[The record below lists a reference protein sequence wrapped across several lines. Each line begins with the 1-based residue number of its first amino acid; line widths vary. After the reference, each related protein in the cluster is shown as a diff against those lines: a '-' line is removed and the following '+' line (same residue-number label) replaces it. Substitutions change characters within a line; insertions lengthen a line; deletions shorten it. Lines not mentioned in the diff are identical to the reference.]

1 MIQNPL
7 LKADSRRFPTA
18 NMHIRLFFLVSFC
31 LCLLPCLGSTETQES
46 ADDKTKT
53 LELPTF
59 SVLQKTESFELKT
72 GEQEWTV
79 KYPPILPNSEQL
91 VAADGKVLVRNV
103 DYHIDF
109 YPGKI
114 TIVTPDARTDS
125 YTLKI
130 TYRTL
135 PFAIKEVYKRD
146 LYGEQNANS
155 NQSSAI
161 SSQQENSDLSGN
173 LSADGSRQPMVSD
186 SQSSQLEV
194 SGSQTFGISAGSGR
208 DITPN
213 QELRVNVEGNVSENI
228 SILALL
234 SDQDLP
240 IQPEGTTENIQ
251 DIDQKLVRITH
262 PNMSG
267 TLGDF
272 EGSLGASEFI
282 FFPRALEG
290 VQIEGDFK
298 WGKFHLIPSAIPKG
312 QSTSLVLRGEE
323 GRSEYRLT
331 VDGQYIIVKA
341 GSEIVWLN
349 GERMRRG
356 ENNDYVIREYG
367 DPIVEFNSK
376 HLITSNDT
384 IRIDFEY
391 IPEER
396 AYQQNLYGL
405 SCRGEVTSPLQIAE
419 RISLGASYA
428 VETDL
433 NQPEQALIQLRDT
446 DLEALRENILD
457 PEEDRSLLT
466 APQKHTVWGIESR
479 VNITEKAWV
488 EGELAYSNLDKNTY
502 STVDRKEVSQ
512 AWKLIGSADWDFATW
527 TDKRNRGYKPLLHT
541 NFDIRAMDADFVPV
555 GASSGNRSRSRYE
568 TQYAKEGFDDAFLFD
583 TAGRSSIARDE
594 RAANFDIRLI
604 PTDWLAINAGVGRS
618 EENSRQPSAISHQSE
633 GSDSPDG
640 FQQFTKTTPTN
651 ATIRDNFNWGVNFN
665 QRSGSGAVIPTG
677 SRRGEVPSSV
687 LNGQARMT
695 SEARPRGTSEEAS
708 EKAPSKG
715 AQLLRKLPNFRW
727 DDYRSSSRVESEDS
741 ARTQSQRKSRQEGN
755 LSYPIGPIRIIG
767 TLGRLESNE
776 ARNATLNRK
785 RNRAIGRV
793 DLVTFSWVSVNTSY
807 ELEEAYAKEPLLTVD
822 DAPIGLSDWQR
833 STTARTWKVGLFSQQ
848 KSFLSG
854 GVNLTAN
861 LARRMLKAHTDI
873 GADTTTQ
880 LADINLQLTPLS
892 RAIDIEL
899 TYELD
904 KKLTSQRREIYTN
917 IHPHTGVQLQP
928 GEGYYVKLDDL
939 HYVEDP
945 EEGTYIKIFQNVG
958 DKPTTAVD
966 AEFRI
971 RFQPRQYF
979 ARRARAR
986 QQQQRRDEATSPLR
1000 RDSLR
1005 PTPNSHQPSAVSHQQ
1020 GDSGSSDSSSTES
1033 RRFPMANSPL
1043 SDSRKP
1049 KADGYLEWFLSALR
1063 GQVRFWLTEEQEVED
1078 AVSLS
1083 LLQSLQGSD
1092 TLFGRLNQ
1100 HHRLEF
1106 SPSPAFSLEFNLRAG
1121 ETLNK
1126 RINNQERHRLHNTWD
1141 VGFSV
1146 NPTRRLSVGANWEQR
1161 RENEKYSQFDFE
1173 ARAQGTDATE
1183 AMGDPPPTPISD
1195 LRQFEQI
1202 TELNLRYELSNTLR
1216 WSGIGGYKRT
1226 TDEEWLDEEPEAKT
1240 RTFSYENRITYSLI
1254 GKGRIDFNYKL
1265 GYGKS
1270 SGSIPFAQYTF
1281 YEDIS
1286 HEIRTTADYRLRK
1299 FTELLFRLNYRL
1311 LSTKQRKPEH
1321 RLEMT
1326 VSAEL

>member
-1 MIQNPL
+1 M
-7 LKADSRRFPTA
+7 R
-18 NMHIRLFFLVSFC
+18 IRLFFLVSFC
-31 LCLLPCLGSTETQES
+31 LCLLPCPGSTAQES
-46 ADDKTKT
+46 ADDKTKV
-53 LELPTF
+53 LKLPTF
-59 SVLQKTESFELKT
+59 SVLQKTESFELKDS
-72 GEQEWTV
+72 ELEFTV
-79 KYPPILPNSEQL
+79 KYPPILPDSEQL
-91 VAADGKVLVRNV
+91 VTANGKILVRNV
-103 DYHIDF
+103 DYQIDF

-114 TIVTPDARTDS
+114 TIVKRDSITDP
-125 YTLKI
+125 YRLKI

-146 LYGEQNANS
+146 LYGEQDPNGFRQPS
-155 NQSSAI
+155 TVDP
-161 SSQQENSDLSGN
+161 QQEDAGISENRF
-173 LSADGSRQPMVSD
+173 ADNQQSMVSD
-186 SQSSQLEV
+186 SQASQLEV
-194 SGSQTFGISAGSGR
+194 SGSQTFGISVGSGR
-208 DITPN
+208 DVTPN

-262 PNMSG
+262 PNMRG

-290 VQIEGDFK
+290 VQVEGDFK

-331 VDGQYIIVKA
+331 VDGQYVIVKA

-367 DPIVEFNSK
+367 DPIVEFDSK
-376 HLITSNDT
+376 YLITSNDT

-405 SCRGEVTSPLQIAE
+405 SSVFTLPGEWV
-419 RISLGASYA
+419 SLGASYA
-428 VETDL
+428 VEADL
-433 NQPEQALIQLRDT
+433 NQPEQALIQLSDA
-446 DLEALRENILD
+446 DLEALRQNVLD
-457 PEEDRSLLT
+457 PEEDGRSLLT
-466 APQKHTVWGIESR
+466 PPQKHTVWGVESR

-512 AWKLIGSADWDFATW
+512 AWKLIGYADWDFATW
-527 TDKRNRGYKPLLHT
+527 TDKRNRGSKPLLHT

-583 TAGRSSIARDE
+583 SAGFSQIARDE
-594 RAANFDIRLI
+594 RTANFDIRLI
-604 PTDWLAINAGVGRS
+604 PTDWLAVNVGVGRS
-618 EENSRQPSAISHQSE
+618 EEREPQRAETVQEATDTINETEALS
-633 GSDSPDG
+633 
-640 FQQFTKTTPTN
+640 TTN

-665 QRSGSGAVIPTG
+665 QRSGSGSVTPNSTRESARTG
-677 SRRGEVPSSV
+677 
-687 LNGQARMT
+687 GQT
-695 SEARPRGTSEEAS
+695 TEAMAS
-708 EKAPSKG
+708 ERTPPKR
-715 AQLLRKLPNFRW
+715 AQLLRRLPNFRW
-727 DDYRSSSRVESEDS
+727 DDYRSSSRVESENS
-741 ARTQSQRKSRQEGN
+741 TQTESQQKSRQEGN
-755 LSYPIGPIRIIG
+755 LSYPLGPFRIIG
-767 TLGRLESNE
+767 TLGRLESTE

-793 DLVTFSWVSVNTSY
+793 NLADFSWVSVNTSY

-822 DAPIGLSDWQR
+822 NEPLGLSDWQR
-833 STTARTWKVGLFSQQ
+833 STTARTWKIGLFSQQ

-873 GADTTTQ
+873 GANTTTQ

-892 RAIDIEL
+892 RAIDIEF

-904 KKLTSQRREIYTN
+904 KKLTSQRHEVYTN
-917 IHPHTGVQLQP
+917 IHPHTGHLLQP

-945 EEGTYIKIFQNVG
+945 EEGTYIKIYQNVG

-979 ARRARAR
+979 ARRARA
-986 QQQQRRDEATSPLR
+986 QQQQRRGEGPSSLR

-1005 PTPNSHQPSAVSHQQ
+1005 PTPPT
-1020 GDSGSSDSSSTES
+1020 SGQNGTSQ
-1033 RRFPMANSPL
+1033 
-1043 SDSRKP
+1043 
-1049 KADGYLEWFLSALR
+1049 KADLQRGALSNNTTPLQKSRLEWFLSALR
-1063 GQVRFWLTEEQEVED
+1063 GQIRLWLTEEQEVED
-1078 AVSLS
+1078 AVSLY

-1106 SPSPAFSLEFNLRAG
+1106 VPSTAFSLEFNLRTG

-1126 RINNQERHRLHNTWD
+1126 RINNQERHRQHNTWD

-1146 NPTRRLSVGANWEQR
+1146 NPTKRLSVGANWEQR

-1173 ARAQGTDATE
+1173 DFAQETDPTE
-1183 AMGDPPPTPISD
+1183 EMENPSPTPISD
-1195 LRQFEQI
+1195 LRQLEQI

-1216 WSGIGGYKRT
+1216 WSGIGGYKQT
-1226 TDEEWLDEEPEAKT
+1226 TDDEQLDEESEART

-1270 SGSIPFAQYTF
+1270 SGGIPFAQYTF
-1281 YEDIS
+1281 YEGIS
-1286 HEIRTTADYRLRK
+1286 HEVRTTADYRLRK
-1299 FTELLFRLNYRL
+1299 FTDLLFRLNYRL
-1311 LSTKQRKPEH
+1311 LSTKHRKPEH

>member
-1 MIQNPL
+1 MAQKSP
-7 LKADSRRFPTA
+7 
-18 NMHIRLFFLVSFC
+18 
-31 LCLLPCLGSTETQES
+31 
-46 ADDKTKT
+46 DDKTKI

-59 SVLQKTESFELKT
+59 SVLQKTESHELKT
-72 GEQEWTV
+72 GEQEFTV

-91 VAADGKVLVRNV
+91 VTANGKILVRNV
-103 DYHIDF
+103 DYQIDF

-114 TIVTPDARTDS
+114 TITPLIRGDKGGGPDATTDP
-125 YTLKI
+125 YKLKI

-135 PFAIKEVYKRD
+135 PFAIKDVYKRD
-146 LYGEQNANS
+146 LYGEQNPD
-155 NQSSAI
+155 SSQPSVI
-161 SSQQENSDLSGN
+161 SHQQENSDLSEN
-173 LSADGSRQPMVSD
+173 LSADGFQQSPIDD
-186 SQSSQLEV
+186 SQTSQLEV

-262 PNMSG
+262 PNMRG

-290 VQIEGDFK
+290 VQVEGDFK

-331 VDGQYIIVKA
+331 VDGQYVIVKA

-405 SCRGEVTSPLQIAE
+405 SSVFTLPGE
-419 RISLGASYA
+419 RISFGASYA
-428 VETDL
+428 VEADL
-433 NQPEQALIQLRDT
+433 NQPEQALIQLTDT
-446 DLEALRENILD
+446 DLEALRQNIFD
-457 PEEDRSLLT
+457 PEEDGSLLT
-466 APQKHTVWGIESR
+466 APQKHTVWGVESR

-502 STVDRKEVSQ
+502 STVDRKEVNQ
-512 AWKLIGSADWDFATW
+512 AWKLIGYADWDFATW
-527 TDKRNRGYKPLLHT
+527 TDKQNQGYKPLLHT

-583 TAGRSSIARDE
+583 STGRSQIARDE

-604 PTDWLAINAGVGRS
+604 PMDWLAINAGVGRS
-618 EENSRQPSAISHQSE
+618 EEREPQRTGTVQEATGAIGGTEVPSTA
-633 GSDSPDG
+633 
-640 FQQFTKTTPTN
+640 N

-665 QRSGSGAVIPTG
+665 QRSGSGSIFPTR
-677 SRRGEVPSSV
+677 SRRGEVTSPLPSR
-687 LNGQARMT
+687 QARMSPET
-695 SEARPRGTSEEAS
+695 RHSATAEEAS
-708 EKAPSKG
+708 EKASSKG

-755 LSYPIGPIRIIG
+755 LSYPLGPFRIIG

-785 RNRAIGRV
+785 RNRTIGRV
-793 DLVTFSWVSVNTSY
+793 DLVKFSWVSVNTSY

-904 KKLTSQRREIYTN
+904 KKLTSQRHEIYTN
-917 IHPHTGVQLQP
+917 IHPHTGLLLQP

-945 EEGTYIKIFQNVG
+945 EEGTYIKIYQNVG

-986 QQQQRRDEATSPLR
+986 QQQQRRGEVTSSLQ

-1005 PTPNSHQPSAVSHQQ
+1005 PTPNSRQSSVISSQLR
-1020 GDSGSSDSSSTES
+1020 DGSVEPESSLTD
-1033 RRFPMANSPL
+1033 N
-1043 SDSRKP
+1043 RKLITVN
-1049 KADGYLEWFLSALR
+1049 YLEWFLSALR
-1063 GQVRFWLTEEQEVED
+1063 GQIRFWLTEEQEVED
-1078 AVSLS
+1078 AVSLY
-1083 LLQSLQGSD
+1083 LLQSLKGSD

-1106 SPSPAFSLEFNLRAG
+1106 SPSPAFSLEFNLRTG

-1146 NPTRRLSVGANWEQR
+1146 NPTKRLSVGANWEQR

-1173 ARAQGTDATE
+1173 ARAQRTDATE
-1183 AMGDPPPTPISD
+1183 EMENPPPTPISD

-1202 TELNLRYELSNTLR
+1202 TELSLRYELSNALR

-1281 YEDIS
+1281 YEGIS

-1299 FTELLFRLNYRL
+1299 FTDLLFRLNYRL

>member
-1 MIQNPL
+1 
-7 LKADSRRFPTA
+7 
-18 NMHIRLFFLVSFC
+18 MHIRLFFFVSFC
-31 LCLLPCLGSTETQES
+31 LCLLPYPESPAQES
-46 ADDKTKT
+46 ADDKTEVLK
-53 LELPTF
+53 LPTF
-59 SVLQKTESFELKT
+59 SVLQKTESFELKAN
-72 GEQEWTV
+72 ELEWTV
-79 KYPPILPNSEQL
+79 KFPPILPDSEQL
-91 VAADGKVLVRNV
+91 VAANGKILVRNV
-103 DYHIDF
+103 DYQIDF

-114 TIVTPDARTDS
+114 TIVTRDS
-125 YTLKI
+125 ITAPYSVKI

-146 LYGEQNANS
+146 LYGEQNPDSLRFPSAEG
-155 NQSSAI
+155 SSVK
-161 SSQQENSDLSGN
+161 E
-173 LSADGSRQPMVSD
+173 VSD
-186 SQSSQLEV
+186 ETDRFLTDSYSPDSQASQLEV
-194 SGSQTFGISAGSGR
+194 SGSQTFGISMGSGR
-208 DITPN
+208 DVTPN

-262 PNMSG
+262 PNMRG

-290 VQIEGDFK
+290 VQVEGDFK

-323 GRSEYRLT
+323 GRSEYRIT
-331 VDGQYIIVKA
+331 VDGQYVIVKA

-405 SCRGEVTSPLQIAE
+405 SSVFTLPGDW
-419 RISLGASYA
+419 ISLGASYA
-428 VETDL
+428 VEADL
-433 NQPEQALIQLRDT
+433 NQPEQALIQLSDAE
-446 DLEALRENILD
+446 LEALRQNILD
-457 PEEDRSLLT
+457 PEEDGRSLLT
-466 APQKHTVWGIESR
+466 APQKHTVWGVESR

-512 AWKLIGSADWDFATW
+512 AWKLVGYADWDFATW
-527 TDKRNRGYKPLLHT
+527 TEQLRPKLNT
-541 NFDIRAMDADFVPV
+541 NLDIRAMDADFVPV

-583 TAGRSSIARDE
+583 TAGQSQIARDE
-594 RAANFDIRLI
+594 RTANFDIRLI
-604 PTDWLAINAGVGRS
+604 PTDWFAVNAGVGRS
-618 EENSRQPSAISHQSE
+618 EENSRQPSTVSHQSE
-633 GSDSPDG
+633 GFDSPDG
-640 FQQFTKTTPTN
+640 FQQFEETTPTN
-651 ATIRDNFNWGVNFN
+651 ATIRDNFNWGINFN
-665 QRSGSGAVIPTG
+665 QRSGSGAVTPTS
-677 SRRGEVPSSV
+677 SRRGEIPSSV

-695 SEARPRGTSEEAS
+695 PEARPRGTSEEVS

-715 AQLLRKLPNFRW
+715 VQLLRKLPNFRW
-727 DDYRSSSRVESEDS
+727 DDYRSRSRVEREDS
-741 ARTQSQRKSRQEGN
+741 TQTESQQKSRQEGN
-755 LSYPIGPIRIIG
+755 LSYPLGPFRIIG

-785 RNRAIGRV
+785 RNRAIGRINLV
-793 DLVTFSWVSVNTSY
+793 DFSWVSVNTSY

-822 DAPIGLSDWQR
+822 NQSIGLSDWQR

-861 LARRMLKAHTDI
+861 LARRMLKTHTDI

-904 KKLTSQRREIYTN
+904 KKLTSQRHEIYTN
-917 IHPHTGVQLQP
+917 IHPHTGLLLQP

-945 EEGTYIKIFQNVG
+945 EEGTYIKIYQNVG

-986 QQQQRRDEATSPLR
+986 QQQRRGEGTSPLR

-1005 PTPNSHQPSAVSHQQ
+1005 PTPPTSGQSEIAQKTDSQTGALSNNTTPSQK
-1020 GDSGSSDSSSTES
+1020 S
-1033 RRFPMANSPL
+1033 R
-1043 SDSRKP
+1043 
-1049 KADGYLEWFLSALR
+1049 LEWFLSALR
-1063 GQVRFWLTEEQEVED
+1063 GRTRLWLTEEQEVED
-1078 AVSLS
+1078 AVSLY
-1083 LLQSLQGSD
+1083 LLQNLQGPD
-1092 TLFGRLNQ
+1092 TLFGRVNQ
-1100 HHRLEF
+1100 HHQLEF
-1106 SPSPAFSLEFNLRAG
+1106 VPSTAFSFEINFRMG

-1126 RINNQERHRLHNTWD
+1126 RINNQERHRHHNTWD

-1146 NPTRRLSVGANWEQR
+1146 NPTKRLSVGANWEQR
-1161 RENEKYSQFDFE
+1161 QENEKYSQFNFE
-1173 ARAQGTDATE
+1173 DLARGTDPTE
-1183 AMGDPPPTPISD
+1183 EMQDPPPTPISD
-1195 LRQFEQI
+1195 LRQLEQI
-1202 TELNLRYELSNTLR
+1202 TELSLRYELSNTLR
-1216 WSGIGGYKRT
+1216 WSGLGGYKQT
-1226 TDEEWLDEEPEAKT
+1226 TDDEQLDEESEART

-1265 GYGKS
+1265 GYGQS
-1270 SGSIPFAQYTF
+1270 SGGIPFAQYTF
-1281 YEDIS
+1281 YEGIS

-1299 FTELLFRLNYRL
+1299 FTDLLFRLNYRL

>member
-1 MIQNPL
+1 MPL
-7 LKADSRRFPTA
+7 
-18 NMHIRLFFLVSFC
+18 RLLLLVSFC
-31 LCLLPCLGSTETQES
+31 LYVLPCPGSTET
-46 ADDKTKT
+46 DKTKT

-59 SVLQKTESFELKT
+59 SVLQKTESFELKPD
-72 GEQEWTV
+72 EQEFTV

-91 VAADGKVLVRNV
+91 VAANGKVLVRNV
-103 DYHIDF
+103 DYHIDN

-114 TIVTPDARTDS
+114 TIVIRATITDP
-125 YTLKI
+125 YRLKI

-146 LYGEQNANS
+146 LYGAQKPDS
-155 NQSSAI
+155 P
-161 SSQQENSDLSGN
+161 QQEDSG
-173 LSADGSRQPMVSD
+173 LADDSQEPTVSD
-186 SQSSQLEV
+186 SHSSQLEV
-194 SGSQTFGISAGSGR
+194 SGSQTFGISVGSGR
-208 DITPN
+208 DVTPN

-272 EGSLGASEFI
+272 EGSLGGSEFI

-290 VQIEGDFK
+290 VQVDGDFK

-331 VDGQYIIVKA
+331 VEGQYVIVKA

-391 IPEER
+391 ISEER

-405 SCRGEVTSPLQIAE
+405 STVFTLPGE
-419 RISLGASYA
+419 RITLGASYA
-428 VETDL
+428 VESDL
-433 NQPEQALIQLRDT
+433 NQPEQALIQLTDT
-446 DLEALRENILD
+446 DLEALRQNILD
-457 PEEDRSLLT
+457 PEEDGSRLT
-466 APQKHTVWGIESR
+466 APQKHTVWGVESR

-512 AWKLIGSADWDFATW
+512 AWKLIGYADWEFATW
-527 TDKRNRGYKPLLHT
+527 TDQLRPQLNT
-541 NFDIRAMDADFVPV
+541 NLEIRAMDADFVPV
-555 GASSGNRSRSRYE
+555 GASSGNRNRSRYE

-583 TAGRSSIARDE
+583 SAGLSQTSQDE
-594 RAANFDIRLI
+594 STANFDIRLI
-604 PTDWLAINAGVGRS
+604 PTDWLAVNAGVGRS
-618 EENSRQPSAISHQSE
+618 KEVGKTSPSDEAL
-633 GSDSPDG
+633 
-640 FQQFTKTTPTN
+640 N
-651 ATIRDNFNWGVNFN
+651 ATIRNNFNWGVHFN
-665 QRSGSGAVIPTG
+665 QRSGGGGVIRESTRTG
-677 SRRGEVPSSV
+677 
-687 LNGQARMT
+687 GQT
-695 SEARPRGTSEEAS
+695 P

-727 DDYRSSSRVESEDS
+727 DDYRSRSRVESEDS
-741 ARTQSQRKSRQEGN
+741 TRTQAQQKSRQEGN
-755 LSYPIGPIRIIG
+755 LAYPIGPFRIIG
-767 TLGRLESNE
+767 TLGRLESTE

-785 RNRAIGRV
+785 RDRAIGRINLV
-793 DLVTFSWVSVNTSY
+793 DFSWVSINTSY
-807 ELEEAYAKEPLLTVD
+807 ELEEAYAKEPLLTLD

-833 STTARTWKVGLFSQQ
+833 STTARTWKVGLFSQR

-854 GVNLTAN
+854 GVNMSAN

-873 GADTTTQ
+873 GANTTTQ
-880 LADINLQLTPLS
+880 LADINFQLTPFN
-892 RAIDIEL
+892 RALDIEL

-904 KKLTSQRREIYTN
+904 KKLTSQRHEVYTN
-917 IHPHTGVQLQP
+917 IHPHTGVILQP

-945 EEGTYIKIFQNVG
+945 TEGTYIKIYQNVG

-966 AEFRI
+966 AEVRV

-986 QQQQRRDEATSPLR
+986 QQQQRRSEATSPLR

-1005 PTPNSHQPSAVSHQQ
+1005 PTRNSDQSSVI
-1020 GDSGSSDSSSTES
+1020 SGQLRDGSVKPESSLTD
-1033 RRFPMANSPL
+1033 N
-1043 SDSRKP
+1043 RKL
-1049 KADGYLEWFLSALR
+1049 KTGNRLEGFLSALR
-1063 GQVRFWLTEEQEVED
+1063 GQLRLWLTEEQEVED
-1078 AVSLS
+1078 AAALY

-1106 SPSPAFSLEFNLRAG
+1106 SPSPAFSLEFNLRTG

-1126 RINNQERHRLHNTWD
+1126 RINNQERHRQHNTWD

-1146 NPTRRLSVGANWEQR
+1146 NPTQRLSVGANWEQR
-1161 RENEKYSQFDFE
+1161 RENEQYSQFDP
-1173 ARAQGTDATE
+1173 QGQESDATE
-1183 AMGDPPPTPISD
+1183 PTPISD
-1195 LRQFEQI
+1195 LHQLEQI
-1202 TELNLRYELSNTLR
+1202 TELSLRYTLRNTLR
-1216 WSGIGGYKRT
+1216 WSGIGGYKQT
-1226 TDEEWLDEEPEAKT
+1226 TDEEQLDEEPEAKT
-1240 RTFSYENRITYSLI
+1240 RTFSFQNSITYSLI
-1254 GKGRIDFNYKL
+1254 GKGRIEFNYKL
-1265 GYGKS
+1265 GYGTS
-1270 SGSIPFAQYTF
+1270 SGGIPFAQYRF
-1281 YEDIS
+1281 YEGIS
-1286 HEIRTTADYRLRK
+1286 HEVRTTVDYKLRK
-1299 FTELLFRLNYRL
+1299 FTDLLFRLNYRL
-1311 LSTKQRKPEH
+1311 LSTQQRKPEH

>member
-1 MIQNPL
+1 MRIC
-7 LKADSRRFPTA
+7 
-18 NMHIRLFFLVSFC
+18 FFLLVSCCF
-31 LCLLPCLGSTETQES
+31 CLLPCPGNTETQES
-46 ADDKTKT
+46 PDDKTKI

-59 SVLQKTESFELKT
+59 SVLQKTETFELKI
-72 GEQEWTV
+72 GELEWTV

-91 VAADGKVLVRNV
+91 VAANGKVLVRNV

-114 TIVTPDARTDS
+114 TVIMQDSITDR
-125 YTLKI
+125 YRLKI

-146 LYGEQNANS
+146 LYGEQNADS
-155 NQSSAI
+155 RQLPSVVSD
-161 SSQQENSDLSGN
+161 SFQQQEDSGPSGN
-173 LSADGSRQPMVSD
+173 LFANGARQLPTTD
-186 SQSSQLEV
+186 TQASQLEV
-194 SGSQTFGISAGSGR
+194 SGSQTYGISVGSGR

-262 PNMSG
+262 PNMRG

-272 EGSLGASEFI
+272 EGSLGPSEFI

-290 VQIEGDFK
+290 VQVEGDFR

-331 VDGQYIIVKA
+331 VDGQYVIVKA

-367 DPIVEFNSK
+367 DPIVQFNSR

-405 SCRGEVTSPLQIAE
+405 SSGFTLPGEWIT
-419 RISLGASYA
+419 LGASYA

-433 NQPEQALIQLRDT
+433 NQPEQTLIALRDT
-446 DLEALRENILD
+446 DLDALRQNILNPD
-457 PEEDRSLLT
+457 GDGSLLT
-466 APQKHTVWGIESR
+466 APQKHTVWGVESR
-479 VNITEKAWV
+479 VNITEKAWF

-502 STVDRKEVSQ
+502 STIDRKEVSK
-512 AWKLIGSADWDFATW
+512 AWKLIGYADWNFPTW
-527 TDKRNRGYKPLLHT
+527 IAQLRPNLNT
-541 NFDIRAMDADFVPV
+541 NLDIRAMDADFVPV
-555 GASSGNRSRSRYE
+555 GASNLNRTRSRYE

-583 TAGRSSIARDE
+583 GTGLSQTSRDE
-594 RAANFDIRLI
+594 RTANFDIRLI
-604 PTDWLAINAGVGRS
+604 LTDWLAMNAGVGRS
-618 EENSRQPSAISHQSE
+618 EETHRTFTSDRSDEVTSPLQPSAMSIE
-633 GSDSPDG
+633 A
-640 FQQFTKTTPTN
+640 PTN
-651 ATIRDNFNWGVNFN
+651 ATIRDNFNWGINFN
-665 QRSGSGAVIPTG
+665 RRSGSGGLIPT
-677 SRRGEVPSSV
+677 
-687 LNGQARMT
+687 
-695 SEARPRGTSEEAS
+695 RPREKTPTDAQAS
-708 EKAPSKG
+708 EKAPAKRM
-715 AQLLRKLPNFRW
+715 QLLRRLPNFRW
-727 DDYRSSSRVESEDS
+727 DDYRSSSRVDS
-741 ARTQSQRKSRQEGN
+741 TDSTQTQSQRKTRQEGN
-755 LSYPIGPIRIIG
+755 LSYPLGPFRIIG
-767 TLGRLESNE
+767 TWGRLESNE
-776 ARNATLNRK
+776 ARKATLNRK
-785 RNRAIGRV
+785 RNRATGRINLT
-793 DLVTFSWVSVNTSY
+793 DFSWLSVNTSY

-822 DAPIGLSDWQR
+822 GASIGLSDWQR

-873 GADTTTQ
+873 GANTTTQ
-880 LADINLQLTPLS
+880 LADINLQLTPLN

-904 KKLTSQRREIYTN
+904 KKLTSQRHEIYTN
-917 IHPHTGVQLQP
+917 IHPHTGVLLQP

-939 HYVEDP
+939 HYVEDAN
-945 EEGTYIKIFQNVG
+945 EGTYIKIYQNVG

-966 AEFRI
+966 AEFRV

-986 QQQQRRDEATSPLR
+986 QQQRRELMLK

-1005 PTPNSHQPSAVSHQQ
+1005 PTPNRDRS
-1020 GDSGSSDSSSTES
+1020 SGISGQLRDRSVEPESSLTEK
-1033 RRFPMANSPL
+1033 R
-1043 SDSRKP
+1043 
-1049 KADGYLEWFLSALR
+1049 LEWFLSAIR
-1063 GQVRFWLTEEQEVED
+1063 GQMRVWLTEEQEVED
-1078 AVSLS
+1078 AVSLY

-1106 SPSPAFSLEFNLRAG
+1106 SPSPAFSLELNRRTG
-1121 ETLNK
+1121 EALNK
-1126 RINNQERHRLHNTWD
+1126 RINNQERHRQHNTWD
-1141 VGFSV
+1141 IGFSV
-1146 NPTRRLSVGANWEQR
+1146 NPTKRLSVGANWEQR

-1173 ARAQGTDATE
+1173 DRTQETDPNEAT
-1183 AMGDPPPTPISD
+1183 GDPSPTPISD
-1195 LRQFEQI
+1195 LHQLEQI
-1202 TELNLRYELSNTLR
+1202 TELNLRYELNNTLR

-1226 TDEEWLDEEPEAKT
+1226 IDEEQLDEAPEAKT
-1240 RTFSYENRITYSLI
+1240 RTFSFQNSITYSLI
-1254 GKGRIDFNYKL
+1254 GKGRIEFNYKL
-1265 GYGKS
+1265 GYGTS
-1270 SGSIPFAQYTF
+1270 SGSIPFAQYRF
-1281 YEDIS
+1281 YEGIS
-1286 HEIRTTADYRLRK
+1286 HEVRTTADYRLRK
-1299 FTELLFRLNYRL
+1299 FTDLLFRLNYRL
-1311 LSTKQRKPEH
+1311 LSTQQRKPEH

>member
-1 MIQNPL
+1 MAVSHQQSAVRKEGLVIQNPL
-7 LKADSRRFPTA
+7 LKADSQKPTA

-31 LCLLPCLGSTETQES
+31 MCLLPYLESTAQES
-46 ADDKTKT
+46 PDDKAKT

-72 GEQEWTV
+72 GEQEFTV

-91 VAADGKVLVRNV
+91 IAANGKILVRNV

-114 TIVTPDARTDS
+114 TIVTGDSVPDTYR
-125 YTLKI
+125 LKI

-146 LYGEQNANS
+146 LYGEQSPDS
-155 NQSSAI
+155 NQQSAI
-161 SSQQENSDLSGN
+161 STLRGENKEDTGLLENRFADNQQPI
-173 LSADGSRQPMVSD
+173 ADSH
-186 SQSSQLEV
+186 SSQLEV
-194 SGSQTFGISAGSGR
+194 SGSQTSGISVGSGR
-208 DITPN
+208 GVTLN
-213 QELRVNVEGNVSENI
+213 QELRVNVEGKVSENI
-228 SILALL
+228 SVLALL

-262 PNMSG
+262 PNMRG

-290 VQIEGDFK
+290 VQVEGDFK

-323 GRSEYRLT
+323 GRSEYRLS
-331 VDGQYIIVKA
+331 VDGQYVIVKA

-405 SCRGEVTSPLQIAE
+405 SSVFTLPGEW
-419 RISLGASYA
+419 ISLGASYA

-433 NQPEQALIQLRDT
+433 NQPEQALIQLTDA
-446 DLEALRENILD
+446 DLEALRQNILD
-457 PEEDRSLLT
+457 PEEDGRSLLT
-466 APQKHTVWGIESR
+466 APQKHTVWGVESR
-479 VNITEKAWV
+479 VNITEKAWI

-512 AWKLIGSADWDFATW
+512 AWKLIGYADWDFATW
-527 TDKRNRGYKPLLHT
+527 TDKFRPKLNT
-541 NFDIRAMDADFVPV
+541 NLDIRAMDADFVPV
-555 GASSGNRSRSRYE
+555 GASSSNRSRSRYE

-583 TAGRSSIARDE
+583 GAGRSQIARDE
-594 RAANFDIRLI
+594 RTANFDIRLI
-604 PTDWLAINAGVGRS
+604 PTDWLAVNTGVGRS
-618 EENSRQPSAISHQSE
+618 EENSSQQPAVSSQSE
-633 GSDSPDG
+633 VSDSSDS
-640 FQQFTKTTPTN
+640 FQQFATTTPTS
-651 ATIRDNFNWGVNFN
+651 ATIRDNFNWGINFN
-665 QRSGSGAVIPTG
+665 QRSGSGSVIPTHARE
-677 SRRGEVPSSV
+677 SVPTS
-687 LNGQARMT
+687 GQARVALET
-695 SEARPRGTSEEAS
+695 RHHDDREASKEEA
-708 EKAPSKG
+708 KKTPSKG

-741 ARTQSQRKSRQEGN
+741 TRAQSQRKSRQEGN
-755 LSYPIGPIRIIG
+755 LSYPLGPFRIIG

-776 ARNATLNRK
+776 PRNATRNRK

-793 DLVTFSWVSVNTSY
+793 NLVDFSWVSVNTSY

-822 DAPIGLSDWQR
+822 NEPLGLSDWQR

-848 KSFLSG
+848 KSFLGG

-873 GADTTTQ
+873 GANTTTQ
-880 LADINLQLTPLS
+880 LADISLQVTPLS
-892 RAIDIEL
+892 RAIDIQL

-904 KKLTSQRREIYTN
+904 KKLTSQRHEIYTD
-917 IHPHTGVQLQP
+917 IHPHTGVRLQP
-928 GEGYYVKLDDL
+928 SEGYYVKLDDL

-945 EEGTYIKIFQNVG
+945 DEGTYIKIYQNVG

-966 AEFRI
+966 ADFRV

-979 ARRARAR
+979 ARRARMR
-986 QQQQRRDEATSPLR
+986 QQQQRESMLQG
-1000 RDSLR
+1000 DSLR
-1005 PTPNSHQPSAVSHQQ
+1005 PTRNGRQPSAENPLADGLRQ
-1020 GDSGSSDSSSTES
+1020 
-1033 RRFPMANSPL
+1033 SPTT
-1043 SDSRKP
+1043 DSR
-1049 KADGYLEWFLSALR
+1049 LEWFLRALR
-1063 GQVRFWLTEEQEVED
+1063 GQIRFWLTEEQEVED
-1078 AVSLS
+1078 AVSLY

-1092 TLFGRLNQ
+1092 TLFGRVNQ

-1106 SPSPAFSLEFNLRAG
+1106 SPSPAFSIEFNLRTG
-1121 ETLNK
+1121 EILNK
-1126 RINNQERHRLHNTWD
+1126 RINNQERHRHHNTWD

-1161 RENEKYSQFDFE
+1161 RENEKYSQFNFE
-1173 ARAQGTDATE
+1173 GFAQGADPTE
-1183 AMGDPPPTPISD
+1183 EMRESPPTPISD
-1195 LRQFEQI
+1195 LRQLEQI
-1202 TELNLRYELSNTLR
+1202 TELNLRYELSNALR
-1216 WSGIGGYKRT
+1216 WSGIGGYKQT
-1226 TDEEWLDEEPEAKT
+1226 TDDEQLDEESEAKT

-1254 GKGRIDFNYKL
+1254 GKGRVDFNYKL

-1270 SGSIPFAQYTF
+1270 SGGIPFAQYTF
-1281 YEDIS
+1281 YEGIS
-1286 HEIRTTADYRLRK
+1286 HEVRTTADYRLRK
-1299 FTELLFRLNYRL
+1299 FTDLLFRLNYRL